1 MGGNSAR
8 KAIIVLYGGFY
19 KKSERVYYGE
29 GVYGPNFKV
38 IGQGASIHVT
48 HV

>member
-1 MGGNSAR
+1 METVPV
-8 KAIIVLYGGFY
+8 IIVLYGEMLEFY
-19 KKSERVYYGE
+19 KNSERVYYGE

-38 IGQGASIHVT
+38 TGQGASIHVT